1 MTDTLTDFITR
12 PVSPGE
18 LAEFRERAATYL
30 AEHLPRRDPR
40 RPWNALFDDDDA
52 SKNRELQRLLYDGGL
67 AGLCYPREYGGQG
80 LTIAHQR
87 VLDDLSE
94 DYDWPLLFSV
104 PTLSIIG
111 PTILEFGTEEQKQ
124 RYIPAWIRGDELWVQ
139 FMSEPSG
146 GSDMAG
152 ALTRADRDGD
162 VFVLNG
168 SKIWS
173 TYAYRS
179 DYALCLTRTN
189 WDVPK
194 HRGLSMFIVPVHHP
208 GITVNQIKM
217 VDGTEEFCEEF
228 FDDAIIPAENLVGEL
243 DDGWTVAT
251 RLLFHERAAVGGAS
265 PYTSGTYRGGGE
277 SGREQLVDVARRQHR
292 TDPLAADLVGQTEV
306 LNVVQRALIDRVR
319 LGIETGYLPS
329 QAGSIVRLFAGL
341 AAVERANIGLELAGD
356 SALVW
361 DGSDDSDDGLGAE
374 GIAYIR
380 RQASCL
386 GGGSTEM
393 ARNIISERILG
404 MPREHAADRGVA
416 FREVKHNTGR

>member
-1 MTDTLTDFITR
+1 
-12 PVSPGE
+12 
-18 LAEFRERAATYL
+18 
-30 AEHLPRRDPR
+30 
-40 RPWNALFDDDDA
+40 
-52 SKNRELQRLLYDGGL
+52 
-67 AGLCYPREYGGQG
+67 
-80 LTIAHQR
+80 
-87 VLDDLSE
+87 
-94 DYDWPLLFSV
+94 
-104 PTLSIIG
+104 
-111 PTILEFGTEEQKQ
+111 
-124 RYIPAWIRGDELWVQ
+124 
-139 FMSEPSG
+139 
-146 GSDMAG
+146 
-152 ALTRADRDGD
+152 
-162 VFVLNG
+162 VLNG

-179 DYALCLTRTN
+179 DLALCLVRTN

-194 HRGLSMFIVPVHHP
+194 HRGLSMLIVPVHHP

-228 FDDAIIPAENLVGEL
+228 FDDAIIPAENLVGEI

-265 PYTSGTYRGGGE
+265 PYTSGNYRGGGE
-277 SGREQLVDVARRQHR
+277 SGREMLADVARRQHR
-292 TDPLAADLVGQTEV
+292 ADPLAADLVGQAEV

-341 AAVERANIGLELAGD
+341 AAVERASIGLDLAGD

-361 DGSDDSDDGLGAE
+361 DGSDDSDRSADGQGAE

-416 FREVKHNTGR
+416 FRDVKHNTGR

>member
-1 MTDTLTDFITR
+1 MAASERLEDLE
-12 PVSPGE
+12 SY
-18 LAEFRERAATYL
+18 RERVRAYCAANM
-30 AEHLPRRDPR
+30 PRRDPDH
-40 RPWNALFDDDDA
+40 PWDPINDDDDRA
-52 SKNRELQRLLYDGGL
+52 SKNRELQRILWEGGF
-67 AGLCYPREYGGQG
+67 AGVCYPVEYGGQG
-80 LTIAHQR
+80 LPIEYQR
-87 VLDDLSE
+87 VIDDVSV
-94 DYDWPLLFSV
+94 DYDWPMLFSV
-104 PTLSIIG
+104 PTLSITG
-111 PTILEFGTEEQKQ
+111 PTVLEFGTEEQKR

-179 DYALCLTRTN
+179 DFALCLARTN

-194 HRGLSMFIVPVHHP
+194 HRGLTMFIVPIHHP
-208 GITVNQIKM
+208 GITVNRIKM
-217 VDGTEEFCEEF
+217 VDGSEEFCEEY
-228 FDDAIIPAENLVGEL
+228 FDDAIIPAENVLGEV

-265 PYTSGTYRGGGE
+265 PYTSGRYRGNGDA
-277 SGREQLVDVARRQHR
+277 GRDELVAVARRSGALDSSIGRQ
-292 TDPLAADLVGQTEV
+292 LIGQAEV
-306 LNVVQRALIDRVR
+306 LNVVQQALIDRVR
-319 LGIETGYLPS
+319 TGIATGYFPGP
-329 QAGSIVRLFAGL
+329 AGSIPRLFGGL
-341 AAVERANIGLELAGD
+341 ASVERANIALELAG
-356 SALVW
+356 SAALVW
-361 DGSDDSDDGLGAE
+361 DGDQGGAE
-374 GIAYIR
+374 GVGFIR

-393 ARNIISERILG
+393 ARNLISERILN

-416 FREVKHNTGR
+416 FREVKRNGGT